1 VQVPR
6 PWCVPRQVSG
16 QVDQSAGMLD
26 EDAKEKGY
34 ALLCVSEPQSDCRIR
49 VIDEVSLWLLLAR
62 LCAFLVLHHYRH
74 RFVQTMKHNI
84 DVMQDEIQEQMLCSS
99 ENV

>member
-26 EDAKEKGY
+26 EDAKGKGY

-49 VIDEVSLWLLLAR
+49 VIDEVRLWLLLAR
-62 LCAFLVLHHYRH
+62 VSRFLCCTTTVTGMFR
-74 RFVQTMKHNI
+74 Q
-84 DVMQDEIQEQMLCSS
+84 
-99 ENV
+99 